1 MPAECGSNCGRIST
15 SKQHSFTAARVAEVI
30 IMSSSPSQLKD
41 EGNALLQSN
50 PSAAIAKWA
59 LAVSSENCP
68 EEIKIACYSNS
79 ALAHIQLQAWKE
91 AVRCASAAIAL
102 SPTPHVKALF
112 RRAQAYRMLGSPG
125 RAAADLKSIMKA
137 DRGNASARAEL
148 DAVTAAR
155 LRAHVHADFMVRL
168 LRCDRTD
175 DHGEEAG
182 VEAALCSCLELS
194 LKGCAHEAFG
204 AFHRIPPVSD
214 GAETPL
220 DIPRQSCRAWL
231 LLNTMQFD
239 AAEDCATKLVEQCAA
254 AADDKAAVSA
264 VVRADALMLLAFVLA
279 GAGHYDAALD
289 RCDEAVQVSA
299 RARAACVF
307 SCA

>member
-1 MPAECGSNCGRIST
+1 
-15 SKQHSFTAARVAEVI
+15 
-30 IMSSSPSQLKD
+30 MSSSPSQLKD
-41 EGNALLQSN
+41 EGNALLHSN

-59 LAVSSENCP
+59 LAVSSEDCP
-68 EEIKIACYSNS
+68 EDIKIACYSNS

-125 RAAADLKSIMKA
+125 RAAADLTSIMKT
-137 DRGNASARAEL
+137 DRGNAPARAEL

-155 LRAHVHADFMVRL
+155 LRAHVHADFIVRL

-175 DHGEEAG
+175 DRGEEAG

-194 LKGCAHEAFG
+194 LKGCAHEAFA
-204 AFHRIPPVSD
+204 AFQLIPQVSD
-214 GAETPL
+214 GAASHL
-220 DIPRQSCRAWL
+220 DIPLQSCRAWL

-239 AAEDCATKLVEQCAA
+239 AAEDVATKLVEQCAA
-254 AADDKAAVSA
+254 AADDKAAASA
-264 VVRADALMLLAFVLA
+264 AVRADLLMLLAFVLA
-279 GAGHYDAALD
+279 GAAHYDAALD
-289 RCDEAVQVSA
+289 RCDEAVQVRPA
-299 RARAACVF
+299 RAPVCSFALFLIPSWRSCCVRTTAETAALKWRERWPT
-307 SCA
+307 